1 MVIFIFHTLTRCYIG
16 DWHNIKDTKLLK
28 KIGPQKGALGTY
40 RPCLFLNPKD
50 TLPPWLISQC
60 HPSAGF
66 DPRHDQAD
74 AEDAGEDL
82 AKELLGDY
90 MAGDSWIYKPFFDD
104 LHSIPIFGSGFLDMA
119 HVFPNCNFVDRLKQL
134 RPNLPAEF
142 QRWHQWSLVSQGNDS

>member
-90 MAGDSWIYKPFFDD
+90 MAGDSWIYKPF
-104 LHSIPIFGSGFLDMA
+104 LTTSTVSLFLDRDFWIWPM
-119 HVFPNCNFVDRLKQL
+119 F
-134 RPNLPAEF
+134 F
-142 QRWHQWSLVSQGNDS
+142 QIVTLWID